1 MRTPELSPK
10 PMVIHFPF
18 KIHYN
23 STLSFF
29 LFSSPKFP
37 IISVEMLYDGI
48 DKNISAL
55 STTPNPSGT
64 LNFPWTISASKKG
77 SSSTL
82 SGGNKD
88 GSSSNNPTTT
98 TTANNNTKC
107 LLPTLSHFSSLPM
120 FQLVRLPT
128 GDICTLGHYS
138 PHFLHPRKIA
148 TATPTTSN
156 QRQPQSNNN
165 NNNNSSALQTR
176 QAYLYPP
183 PPSFFSRFKKPN
195 DSQQPPTSA
204 LSSAGTAAISAATSA
219 PVPLSP
225 SQQPSPIIMMG
236 QHDSI
241 TIPVIEHIAP
251 SSPTAT
257 VVEQVKTIILQEE
270 RNKTSSVSESTLEQ
284 LEPTPPPPEV
294 MAFLQE
300 VQVESS
306 SLSESSINSEGQAQ
320 ELRACPETTEVH
332 GSLPTSGGGIVISG
346 STATPTSSVR
356 GSVLA
361 TIQEECESLKSSS
374 ASGGSPAGVQSPEG
388 PMSPSTM
395 TIISSSA
402 AAAASVGGV
411 FGMDTSA
418 AVMIMRQFDIIE
430 EGSDDNSKGIHS
442 IVVGAECGA
451 AAAVESPQDRMMMM
465 EGMDA
470 VAAVSGESEDPC
482 PGKEIS
488 SLERKVT
495 GEFTLM

>member
-1 MRTPELSPK
+1 
-10 PMVIHFPF
+10 MVIHFNF
-18 KIHYN
+18 KIPYN
-23 STLSFF
+23 IPSFF

-138 PHFLHPRKIA
+138 PHFLHPKKIT

-195 DSQQPPTSA
+195 DSQQSAASA
-204 LSSAGTAAISAATSA
+204 LSSAGTAAAISAATSA
-219 PVPLSP
+219 TVTP

-241 TIPVIEHIAP
+241 TIPAIDHISP

-402 AAAASVGGV
+402 AAASVGGV

-451 AAAVESPQDRMMMM
+451 AAAVESPQDTMMMM